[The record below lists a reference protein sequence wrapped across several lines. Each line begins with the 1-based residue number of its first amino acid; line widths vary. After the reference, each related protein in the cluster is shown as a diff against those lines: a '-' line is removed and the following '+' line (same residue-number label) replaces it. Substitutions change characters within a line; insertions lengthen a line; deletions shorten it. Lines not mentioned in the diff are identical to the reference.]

1 MFQCLPMVSSKTPD
15 CQMIPAVARR
25 SYTLL
30 QQHFTYMSFNSGACP
45 SRQSR
50 SARANNQPTA
60 TTARRRPTS
69 ERDRAQYHAVY
80 PDRSL
85 DLRAMEEA
93 CPGDSNALTST
104 TVYVYRR
111 DGDWVQ
117 TTDSKWHRRPR
128 PWHKKLT
135 DPGWSCIESVWPD
148 TRLRHHYD
156 ELQESAC
163 LLYRRA
169 ASLPKRKR
177 ICLTALLCLSVA
189 GLSVCSMT
197 QGPSES
203 ASNSVICSDSN
214 DRCV

>member
-1 MFQCLPMVSSKTPD
+1 MLPSKTPN
-15 CQMIPAVARR
+15 CQIISAVAWRP
-25 SYTLL
+25 YTPS
-30 QQHFTYMSFNSGACP
+30 QQHFTYMSFNSGASP
-45 SRQSR
+45 RRQSQ
-50 SARANNQPTA
+50 SVRANNQATA
-60 TTARRRPTS
+60 TTARRLPTS
-69 ERDRAQYHAVY
+69 ERDRAQNHAVY
-80 PDRSL
+80 PDPSL
-85 DLRAMEEA
+85 DLRAMEEGS
-93 CPGDSNALTST
+93 PGDSNALTLT

-148 TRLRHHYD
+148 TRLRENYD
-156 ELQESAC
+156 ELQESAS

-169 ASLPKRKR
+169 VSLPQGKR

-189 GLSVCSMT
+189 GLSVCPMM
-197 QGPSES
+197 QGRSES